1 MADGGWQKR
10 REYRFRNR
18 RFCHLQSA
26 IHSITLSRAK
36 WSILVNT
43 PRILVVDD
51 EPSISGFIRR
61 GLILEG
67 YAVETVADGREA
79 LKQIRDSPPD
89 LLLLDLMLPG
99 INGIEI
105 CKRIRASEAADG
117 LRPLP
122 VLMLTARDTVSDRV
136 IGLEAGA
143 DDYLVKPFAFEEL
156 VARVRALLRRVNAN
170 NQPEPPNQTLTYDD
184 LTLDIGAHSVNRGD
198 RSVELT
204 TREFDLLSLFLRHP
218 NQVLPRGTIMSR
230 VWGDDFFGDSNVLEV
245 TIGNLRRAL
254 EEGGETRLI
263 QTVRGAGYVLRRG
276 Q

>member
-1 MADGGWQKR
+1 
-10 REYRFRNR
+10 
-18 RFCHLQSA
+18 
-26 IHSITLSRAK
+26 
-36 WSILVNT
+36 VNT

-61 GLILEG
+61 GLIFEG
-67 YAVETVADGREA
+67 YAVETVAEGREA
-79 LKQIRDSPPD
+79 LRLVRDQPPD

-99 INGIEI
+99 IDGIEI
-105 CKRIRASEAADG
+105 CRRIRAAEAADG

-122 VLMLTARDTVSDRV
+122 ILMLTARDTVSDRV

-156 VARVRALLRRVNAN
+156 VARVRALLRRVNAT
-170 NQPEPPNQTLTYDD
+170 NQPEPTAQTLSYDD
-184 LTLDIGAHSVNRGD
+184 LTLDITAHTVQREERG
-198 RSVELT
+198 VELT

-254 EEGGETRLI
+254 EEGGESRLI

>member
-1 MADGGWQKR
+1 M
-10 REYRFRNR
+10 
-18 RFCHLQSA
+18 
-26 IHSITLSRAK
+26 
-36 WSILVNT
+36 NT

-61 GLILEG
+61 GLIFEG
-67 YAVETVADGREA
+67 YAVETVAEGREA
-79 LKQIRDSPPD
+79 LRQIRDQPPD

-99 INGIEI
+99 IDGIEI
-105 CKRIRASEAADG
+105 CRRIRAAEAADG

-122 VLMLTARDTVSDRV
+122 ILMLTARDTVSDRV

-170 NQPEPPNQTLTYDD
+170 NQPEPPAQTITYDD
-184 LTLDIGAHSVNRGD
+184 LTLDISAHTVQRGE
-198 RSVELT
+198 RGIELT
-204 TREFDLLSLFLRHP
+204 SREFDLLSLFLRHP

-254 EEGGETRLI
+254 EEGGESRLI

>member
-1 MADGGWQKR
+1 
-10 REYRFRNR
+10 
-18 RFCHLQSA
+18 
-26 IHSITLSRAK
+26 
-36 WSILVNT
+36 VNT

-61 GLILEG
+61 GLIFEG
-67 YAVETVADGREA
+67 YAVETVAEGREA
-79 LKQIRDSPPD
+79 LRMVRDQPPE

-99 INGIEI
+99 LDGIEI
-105 CKRIRASEAADG
+105 CRRIRAAEAADG

-122 VLMLTARDTVSDRV
+122 ILMLTARDTVSDRV

-156 VARVRALLRRVNAN
+156 VARVRALLRRVNAT
-170 NQPEPPNQTLTYDD
+170 NQPEPAAQALAYDD
-184 LTLDIGAHSVNRGD
+184 LTLDISAHTVQRGE
-198 RSVELT
+198 RNIELT

-254 EEGGETRLI
+254 EEGGESRLI